1 MDTRIEVIG
10 IDHGWSMMKS
20 VSEVFVTG
28 IKEITTIPALYK
40 DTLEYKGKYY
50 RVGTNRQEVK
60 DTKTED
66 DSFKLLTYA
75 AVAKELKRRGL
86 KESKVFLAVGLPLTR
101 FGAEKKPFINYLM
114 EEKDVTFIF
123 EQVSYHI
130 VIDNV
135 VVFPQCY
142 AAVAD
147 RLPSFAKKT
156 LVVDIG
162 SWTIDIMPVID
173 RAPDESHCATIQRGL
188 ITCIRSINEQ
198 CVRQLNGEVDE
209 AEIQQFMRYGVIDI
223 DERYQKIIKEEITSF
238 VERVYN
244 SIREYGYNLATTPIV
259 FVGGGAVVMKN
270 FGNYNQKNISYILDV
285 KANAKGY
292 EYLATMAMRNIM
304 KRA

>member
-1 MDTRIEVIG
+1 MDNKIEVIG
-10 IDHGWSMMKS
+10 IDHGWSLMKS

-28 IKEITTIPALYK
+28 IKEITSVPALYR

-50 RVGTNRQEVK
+50 KAGTSRQEVK

-66 DSFKLLTYA
+66 DSFKLLTYV

-86 KESKVFLAVGLPLTR
+86 TEARIFLAVGLPLTR
-101 FGAEKKPFINYLM
+101 FGAEKRYFIKYLL
-114 EEKDVTFIF
+114 EEKDVIFSF
-123 EQVSYHI
+123 EQVNYHI
-130 VIDNV
+130 IIDNMA
-135 VVFPQCY
+135 VFPQCY

-147 RLPSFAKKT
+147 KLSTYAKKT

-173 RAPDESHCATIQRGL
+173 KAPDESNCVTIPRGL

-209 AEIQQFMRYGVIDI
+209 SEIQLYMRYGTIDI
-223 DERYQKIIKEEITSF
+223 DERYQKIIKEEIKTF
-238 VERVYN
+238 VEKVYN
-244 SIREYGYNLATTPIV
+244 SIREYGYNLSTTPIV

-292 EYLATMAMRNIM
+292 EYLALIGMRNMM

>member
-60 DTKTED
+60 NTKTED

-101 FGAEKKPFINYLM
+101 FGVEKKPFINYLM

-173 RAPDESHCATIQRGL
+173 RAPDESHCATIPKGL

-209 AEIQQFMRYGVIDI
+209 AEIQQFMRYGTIDI

-292 EYLATMAMRNIM
+292 EYLATMAMRNMM

>member
-1 MDTRIEVIG
+1 M
-10 IDHGWSMMKS
+10 
-20 VSEVFVTG
+20 
-28 IKEITTIPALYK
+28 
-40 DTLEYKGKYY
+40 EYKGKYY

-60 DTKTED
+60 NTKTED

-101 FGAEKKPFINYLM
+101 FGVEKKPFINYLM

-173 RAPDESHCATIQRGL
+173 RAPDESHCATIPKGL

-209 AEIQQFMRYGVIDI
+209 AEIQQFMRYGTIDI

>member
-60 DTKTED
+60 NTKTED

-173 RAPDESHCATIQRGL
+173 RAPDESHCTTIPRGL

-209 AEIQQFMRYGVIDI
+209 AEIQQFMRYGTIDI

>member
-1 MDTRIEVIG
+1 MNQNIEVIG
-10 IDHGWSMMKS
+10 LDHGWSLIKS
-20 VSEVFVTG
+20 ISEVFVTG
-28 IKEITTIPALYK
+28 IKEITTIPALHS

-86 KESKVFLAVGLPLTR
+86 TESRVFLAVGLPLTR
-101 FGAEKKPFINYLM
+101 FGAEKRDFIKYLL
-114 EEKDVTFIF
+114 EEKDVTFAF

-130 VIDNV
+130 MIENV
-135 VVFPQCY
+135 AVFPQCY

-173 RAPDESHCATIQRGL
+173 RAPDESNCVTIPRGL

-209 AEIQQFMRYGVIDI
+209 SEIQRFMRFGTADM
-223 DERYQKIIKEEITSF
+223 DERYLKIIKAEVINF
-238 VERVYN
+238 VDKVYN

-270 FGNYNQKNISYILDV
+270 FGNYGQKNISYILDV

-292 EYLATMAMRNIM
+292 EFLALMGMKSMM
-304 KRA
+304 KRV

>member
-40 DTLEYKGKYY
+40 DTLEYNGKYY

-60 DTKTED
+60 NTKTED

-101 FGAEKKPFINYLM
+101 FGAEKKSFIKYLM
-114 EEKDVTFIF
+114 EEKDVTFTF
-123 EQVSYHI
+123 EQVRYHI

-173 RAPDESHCATIQRGL
+173 RAPDESHCATFPRGL

-209 AEIQQFMRYGVIDI
+209 AEIQQFMRYGTIDI

-292 EYLATMAMRNIM
+292 EYLATMAMRNMM

>member
-75 AVAKELKRRGL
+75 AIVKELKRRGL

-101 FGAEKKPFINYLM
+101 FGSEKKPFINYLM
-114 EEKDVTFIF
+114 EEKDVTIIF

-147 RLPSFAKKT
+147 ILPSFATNT
-156 LVVDIG
+156 LVFDIG
-162 SWTIDIMPVID
+162 S
-173 RAPDESHCATIQRGL
+173 
-188 ITCIRSINEQ
+188 
-198 CVRQLNGEVDE
+198 
-209 AEIQQFMRYGVIDI
+209 
-223 DERYQKIIKEEITSF
+223 
-238 VERVYN
+238 
-244 SIREYGYNLATTPIV
+244 
-259 FVGGGAVVMKN
+259 
-270 FGNYNQKNISYILDV
+270 
-285 KANAKGY
+285 
-292 EYLATMAMRNIM
+292 
-304 KRA
+304 

>member
-75 AVAKELKRRGL
+75 AIAKELKRRGL

-101 FGAEKKPFINYLM
+101 FGVEKKPFINYLM

-156 LVVDIG
+156 LVVDI
-162 SWTIDIMPVID
+162 
-173 RAPDESHCATIQRGL
+173 
-188 ITCIRSINEQ
+188 
-198 CVRQLNGEVDE
+198 
-209 AEIQQFMRYGVIDI
+209 

-270 FGNYNQKNISYILDV
+270 FGSYNQKNISYILDV

-292 EYLATMAMRNIM
+292 EYLATMAMRNM
-304 KRA
+304 VKRA